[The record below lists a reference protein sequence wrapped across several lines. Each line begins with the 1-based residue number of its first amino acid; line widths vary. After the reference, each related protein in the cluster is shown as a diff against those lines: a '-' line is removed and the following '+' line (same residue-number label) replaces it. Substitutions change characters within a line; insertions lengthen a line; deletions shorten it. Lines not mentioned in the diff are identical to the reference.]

1 MADLTATRPAASKNG
16 HGKQHDWHAQAPV
29 PKPAEQHANG
39 PVQPIA
45 IGPGQLF
52 INGEWRDSSDGKTF
66 VTINP
71 ATEEVITH
79 LAQGTADDA
88 NAAAEAAH
96 RAFTEGE
103 WGKMKGSARA
113 KILYRIAELIEHYA
127 DELAFR
133 ESTDMGKL
141 YRDVTHVDI
150 PHIANMFRYF
160 AGWATKLDGSVKNSE
175 GIGGNTHLLTYTRR
189 EPLGVVAAI
198 TPYNFPLILTVSKIA
213 PALAAGNTF
222 IHTPA
227 SLTPLTAV
235 TLAKI
240 MQEAGM
246 PAGAYNL
253 VTGPGG
259 TVGDSLTKSP
269 LINKIAFTGS
279 TPVGQGIMRG
289 GADTMKHLTMEL
301 GGKSPNI
308 VFADADLDRAV
319 TIAVMAIFWNKGEVC
334 VAGSRC
340 LVQESIFDEFVAKL
354 KVRTEQLKTGDPF
367 DPTVDMGPMSGK
379 GEYEKVLKYI
389 QYGHEDGG
397 KLITG
402 GKALQVNGKGY
413 FIEPT
418 VFVTTNESR
427 IAREEIFGPVLAVIP
442 FKDEADAVRLA
453 NDSPFGLASG
463 IQTRDLTKALRV
475 AENIEAGTVWVNT
488 WHQYDPSSPFGGYK
502 MSGYGREHGIET
514 FESYTQTKTI
524 WADLNA

>member
-1 MADLTATRPAASKNG
+1 MSELTATPPAAQNG
-16 HGKQHDWHAQAPV
+16 QPKPDFHDHAPV
-29 PKPAEQHANG
+29 PKPAEQHTNG
-39 PVQPIA
+39 AVKPIA
-45 IGPGQLF
+45 IEPGQLY
-52 INGEWRDSSDGKTF
+52 INGQWRDSSDGKKF
-66 VTINP
+66 DTINP

-79 LAQGTADDA
+79 LAQGTAQDA
-88 NAAAEAAH
+88 NDAAEAAS
-96 RAFTEGE
+96 RAYKEGP
-103 WGKMKGSARA
+103 WGKMKGKERA
-113 KILYRIAELIEHYA
+113 KYLHRIADLIEHYA

-160 AGWATKLDGSVKNSE
+160 AGWTTKLDGSVKNTE
-175 GIGGNTHLLTYTRR
+175 GIGGDTHLLTYTRR

-213 PALAAGNTF
+213 PALAAGNCF
-222 IHTPA
+222 IHKPA

-240 MQEAGM
+240 MHEAGL

-259 TVGDSLTKSP
+259 AVGDALTKNP
-269 LINKIAFTGS
+269 LIDKIAFTGS

-308 VFADADLDRAV
+308 VFADADLDKAV
-319 TIAVMAIFWNKGEVC
+319 GIAVMAIFWNKGEVC

-340 LVQESIFDEFVAKL
+340 LVEASILDQFVEKL
-354 KVRTEQLKTGDPF
+354 VARVQQLKTGDPF
-367 DPTVDMGPMSGK
+367 DPTTDMGPMSGK
-379 GEYEKVLKYI
+379 GEYEKVLQYI
-389 QYGHEDGG
+389 EYGHEDGG
-397 KLITG
+397 KLVVG
-402 GKALQVNGKGY
+402 GNALKVNGKGY
-413 FIEPT
+413 FVEPT
-418 VFVTTNESR
+418 VFVTDNKSR
-427 IAREEIFGPVLAVIP
+427 IAAEEIFGPVLSVIP
-442 FKDEADAVRLA
+442 FKDFDEAIRLA
-453 NDSPFGLASG
+453 NDSPYGLASG
-463 IQTRDLTKALRV
+463 VQTKDLTKALRA
-475 AENIEAGTVWVNT
+475 AEKIEAGTVWINT
-488 WHQYDPSSPFGGYK
+488 WHQYDPSAPFGGYK

-524 WADLNA
+524 WANLAE